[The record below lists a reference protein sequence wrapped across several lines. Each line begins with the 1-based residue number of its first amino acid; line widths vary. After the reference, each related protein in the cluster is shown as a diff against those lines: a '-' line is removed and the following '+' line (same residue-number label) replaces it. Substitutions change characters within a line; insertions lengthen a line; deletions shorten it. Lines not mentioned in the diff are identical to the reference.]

1 MEYFWNLLGKKVICI
16 RFLSKKKRG
25 KLPRIEQECY
35 MFIKNPK
42 QKVLLI
48 WPPVRINLVDSLIGC
63 LYLFVIRDPPHWWS
77 QLVIFFKK
85 PPRDTS
91 HGICKIDTSSKISSS
106 GGVNL
111 VSKGSP
117 GSGKRYYE
125 SNMVIQVVEFS
136 REGYTILALFD
147 NLPLKVN

>member
-1 MEYFWNLLGKKVICI
+1 M
-16 RFLSKKKRG
+16 
-25 KLPRIEQECY
+25 
-35 MFIKNPK
+35 
-42 QKVLLI
+42 LLI

-125 SNMVIQVVEFS
+125 SIMVIRVVFKGRIHDFDTFWQLATKGQLISEEFFLVFTNS
-136 REGYTILALFD
+136 NKPMKYFTDFCPSL
-147 NLPLKVN
+147 